1 MPKRILDT
9 EVLISHFHK
18 MTKPRTVAALRA
30 HARNLINIQDTK
42 WILWPIRIEF
52 LCGVRD
58 SNELKL
64 YSAYLEPFE
73 VLDKPD
79 IKSQDWSEAERWAR
93 WVKKAGRPRK
103 LGDCLIMAIAK
114 RLNAEVVTRDPD
126 FQSRTPPKQSGKS

>member
-9 EVLISHFHK
+9 EVLISHYHK
-18 MTKPRTVAALRA
+18 MTAPRTVDAARA

-79 IKSQDWSEAERWAR
+79 IKPQDWIEAERLAR
-93 WVKKAGRPRK
+93 RVKEIGRPRK
-103 LGDCLIMAIAK
+103 LGDCLIQAIAI
-114 RLNAEVVTRDPD
+114 RLNADVVTRDPD
-126 FQSRTPPKQSGKS
+126 FRLRTPPKQS